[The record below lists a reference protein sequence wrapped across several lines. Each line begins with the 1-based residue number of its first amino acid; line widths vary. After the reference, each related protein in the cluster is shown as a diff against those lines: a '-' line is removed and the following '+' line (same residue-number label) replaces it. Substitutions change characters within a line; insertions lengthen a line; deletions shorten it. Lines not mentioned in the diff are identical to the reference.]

1 MTWMLLGLAIAFE
14 VTGTIALK
22 LSDGMQK
29 IGYVTILAASYGLSF
44 YLMSLVAKV
53 LPVSIVYAIWSGVGL
68 SLITL
73 VGWLFLKET
82 LQWPVF
88 LGMGFVIIGVVM
100 ISLYSNTSS

>member
-29 IGYVTILAASYGLSF
+29 IGYVAILAASYGLSF

-73 VGWLFLKET
+73 VGWLFLKESDRNR
-82 LQWPVF
+82 QD
-88 LGMGFVIIGVVM
+88 
-100 ISLYSNTSS
+100 